1 MIRRLDFEREKKM
14 PSEKTAN
21 GNISTQEYS
30 DSMREYLEKGK
41 NLALS
46 MNNRGPIRRQT
57 NGMLHPS
64 ILDAF
69 NEYGF
74 YISKNCTN
82 MFESGI

>member
-1 MIRRLDFEREKKM
+1 M

-30 DSMREYLEKGK
+30 DSIKGYLEKGK

-57 NGMLHPS
+57 NGNLHPN
-64 ILDAF
+64 ILDSF
-69 NEYGF
+69 D
-74 YISKNCTN
+74 
-82 MFESGI
+82 

>member
-1 MIRRLDFEREKKM
+1 M

-30 DSMREYLEKGK
+30 DSMKEYLEKGK
-41 NLALS
+41 NLALNI
-46 MNNRGPIRRQT
+46 NNRGPIRRQT
-57 NGMLHPS
+57 NGMLHPN

-74 YISKNCTN
+74 IYLKMCLIKKS
-82 MFESGI
+82 